1 MRICKQG
8 GRWWQSRASRVWGPT
23 RRRGLRACPQ
33 IVQSTGGDTT
43 CCPPNPQMVPHTQA
57 SVPSLA
63 TLPVVAVP
71 GQAPAPE
78 RLVGRC
84 LPIGC

>member
-1 MRICKQG
+1 MRICRWG
-8 GRWWQSRASRVWGPT
+8 GLWWLIQAIRVWGPT
-23 RRRGLRACPQ
+23 GRRGLRPCPQ

-43 CCPPNPQMVPHTQA
+43 HHSPTLPMVRHTQA

-63 TLPVVAVP
+63 TLPVVTVP

-78 RLVGRC
+78 GLVGCC
-84 LPIGC
+84 LPFGC